1 MALTAFRALPVL
13 WEDREHRK
21 GEWDGRIKH
30 LAMPSECPL
39 DSGGSPGSG
48 ERALSPRQRGV
59 KAAQD
64 GEKRQSSSHAAVTVE
79 RAHILC
85 VCSSVKNE
93 SLRVQSPTDV
103 QS

>member
-1 MALTAFRALPVL
+1 MG
-13 WEDREHRK
+13 WEYQASCNAQRMPF
-21 GEWDGRIKH
+21 GLGRF
-30 LAMPSECPL
+30 AWV
-39 DSGGSPGSG
+39 GG

-64 GEKRQSSSHAAVTVE
+64 GEKRQSSSHPAVTLE
-79 RAHILC
+79 RAHILR